1 MMLGELS
8 VTTSADPELF
18 SPDGV
23 VPFAIAEA
31 DARERAARWI
41 RRTWLAPTKV
51 ARLIRSD
58 ALKRLYVPI
67 WAFDARAIGYWGGPG
82 VMRGIIEMDFFNL
95 PISADRAG
103 APEWPLEIEAASIKS
118 LRPFS
123 MREIGMTAVA
133 HSQRTFGEAVSLAHA
148 RIERE
153 LVTAAKRSRPPKER
167 DKLNISRVEYAR
179 EVCRRLLVPI
189 WQFDYRYLGR
199 SYRIVIDGATGRVVG
214 EAPKSLIKGALVT
227 IALLWLVLLFG
238 DAETALSIPERM
250 AEGVRWLFRRSFHG

>member
-8 VTTSADPELF
+8 VTSFADPELF

-23 VPFAIAEA
+23 VPFAIAEPE
-31 DARERAARWI
+31 ARERAARWI
-41 RRTWLAPTKV
+41 RRTWFAPTKV

-67 WAFDARAIGYWGGPG
+67 WAFDARAIGYWSGPG

-103 APEWPLEIEAASIKS
+103 APEWPLDVEPASIKS
-118 LRPFS
+118 MRPFS

-133 HSQRTFGEAVSLAHA
+133 DSQRTFGEAASLAHA
-148 RIERE
+148 RMERE
-153 LVTAAKRSRPPKER
+153 LAAAAKWSRSAKER
-167 DKLNISRVEYAR
+167 DKLNMSRVEYAR
-179 EVCRRLLVPI
+179 ESCRRLLVPI
-189 WQFDYRYLGR
+189 WRFDYRYLGR
-199 SYRIVIDGATGRVVG
+199 TYRMVIDGATGRVVG
-214 EAPKSLIKGALVT
+214 EAPKSLIKAVLVT

-238 DAETALSIPERM
+238 DTETALSIPERM
-250 AEGVRWLFRRSFHG
+250 TEGVRWLFRRLFHG